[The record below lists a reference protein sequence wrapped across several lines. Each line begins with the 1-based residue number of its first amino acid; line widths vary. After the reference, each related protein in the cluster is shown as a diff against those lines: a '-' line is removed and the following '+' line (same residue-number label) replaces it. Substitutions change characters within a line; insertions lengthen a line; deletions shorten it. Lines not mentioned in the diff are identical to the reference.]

1 LTLIAGANGSGKS
14 TLTSS
19 NPDIFGSI
27 PLLDP
32 DAIARTIQSTVA
44 GPSAIAAARQALQS
58 IEQHLRGGQDFAV
71 ETTLSG
77 KNYLRVMLDAR
88 ALGFEVVLVYIGT
101 ETVETNLDRIAN
113 RVLAGGHNIPETD
126 VRRRYQRSLSNAP
139 IAISRARPWD
149 PLRQYH
155 RAGISACR
163 CNRRRQSR
171 MAWVLAQMGRGH
183 PESGRVRGLRKGTPM
198 NVGL

>member
-1 LTLIAGANGSGKS
+1 MRPRLTLIAGANGSGKS

-19 NPDIFGSI
+19 NPDIFASI

-58 IEQHLRGGQDFAV
+58 VEQHLRDGQDFAV

-77 KNYLRVMLDAR
+77 KNYLRVMLEAR

-101 ETVETNLDRIAN
+101 ETVETNLDRIA
-113 RVLAGGHNIPETD
+113 I
-126 VRRRYQRSLSNAP
+126 
-139 IAISRARPWD
+139 
-149 PLRQYH
+149 
-155 RAGISACR
+155 
-163 CNRRRQSR
+163 
-171 MAWVLAQMGRGH
+171 
-183 PESGRVRGLRKGTPM
+183 
-198 NVGL
+198 

>member
-1 LTLIAGANGSGKS
+1 MTLIAGANGSGKS

-58 IEQHLRGGQDFAV
+58 IEQHLRDGQDFAV

-126 VRRRYQRSLSNAP
+126 VRRRYQRSLGNAP
-139 IAISRARPWD
+139 IAISRAD
-149 PLRQYH
+149 H
-155 RAGISACR
+155 GILFDNTTEQGYQLVAVIDDGKAEWLGSLPKWAEGIR
-163 CNRRRQSR
+163 NR
-171 MAWVLAQMGRGH
+171 G
-183 PESGRVRGLRKGTPM
+183 ESGDKGKVPQ
-198 NVGL
+198 